1 MEHDRQSPQRRNH
14 PPGLASWG
22 CTARAG
28 CCPRDSRDGG
38 GRRRS
43 GCSCCQVQS
52 ANKTY
57 LDCYAGRMQML
68 RATRVVRFIAIV
80 EQRINVATATI
91 AVVVMLLVLMLLL
104 VMLLWTAGSAARST
118 AIAVGCGINCCSSCC
133 RCVTIAVVIAVAAA
147 VVGIAA
153 VTAAAVAVV
162 VVRLL
167 TSSCRTGV
175 RVQ

>member
-28 CCPRDSRDGG
+28 CCPRDSREEEGEEAVVVVV
-38 GRRRS
+38 RFKL
-43 GCSCCQVQS
+43 Q
-52 ANKTY
+52 NKTY

-91 AVVVMLLVLMLLL
+91 AVVVMLLVLMLLV

-118 AIAVGCGINCCSSCC
+118 AIAVGCGINCCSSC
-133 RCVTIAVVIAVAAA
+133 
-147 VVGIAA
+147 
-153 VTAAAVAVV
+153 
-162 VVRLL
+162 
-167 TSSCRTGV
+167 
-175 RVQ
+175 